1 MSNWSGNWVTRRGRE
16 LLAKVGKGGNKL
28 EFTKMKLGD
37 GTETL
42 DAVDELNDLVSPKLT
57 YGISSLAQNGSTCTI
72 VGVVSS
78 ETVSEAFQVRE
89 NGLFAKDPDLGEI
102 LFAINLDNI
111 PDTLISAEGSS
122 AITIQYAQNLVFTN
136 AADATAVIDP
146 TGLVTTK
153 VLAETLDKHNAA
165 PDAHE
170 NRFSQY
176 LPLAGGVMRGA
187 ITVGNFPGMRKAT
200 DREETYVY
208 GGTTNKDGAAFG
220 LRGVNCTEYGEE
232 LRGSFGIAAVHP
244 SGAVHILN
252 GLGNG
257 SLLWDGI
264 NIGAGGIVAQSIGRN
279 GYIKLGNGLILQ
291 WGYAEQKGVTPM
303 PIAFPIAFPSLTLS
317 LVFGEDAAT
326 NDMLETAQYVNLTN
340 HGFTFYGSN
349 MTLGNLVPGPCKAF
363 WLALG
368 Y

>member
-1 MSNWSGNWVTRRGRE
+1 MAVNENNY
-16 LLAKVGKGGNKL
+16 VGFGPTT
-28 EFTKMKLGD
+28 EGD
-37 GTETL
+37 GASHTKRHIAESADWEGEVYQIETS
-42 DAVDELNDLVSPKLT
+42 DYVVGGAN
-57 YGISSLAQNGSTCTI
+57 
-72 VGVVSS
+72 GVVNLPHAQLAGRTQYLKARLEALSKKLD
-78 ETVSEAFQVRE
+78 ETTPGRVS
-89 NGLFAKDPDLGEI
+89 D
-102 LFAINLDNI
+102 
-111 PDTLISAEGSS
+111 
-122 AITIQYAQNLVFTN
+122 AITI
-136 AADATAVIDP
+136 
-146 TGLVTTK
+146 
-153 VLAETLDKHNAA
+153 
-165 PDAHE
+165 
-170 NRFSQY
+170 
-176 LPLAGGVMRGA
+176 
-187 ITVGNFPGMRKAT
+187 GNFPGMRKAT
-200 DREETYVY
+200 DREELYVY

-303 PIAFPIAFPSLTLS
+303 LIAFPIAFPSLTLS

-349 MTLGNLVPGPCKAF
+349 ITLGNLVPGPCKAF